1 MTETERDEPLVS
13 EKMDPAELLRKLR
26 TPRPVRPD
34 GTITTCGCGRPLV
47 QRFMDDDES
56 PYVTHEGADDEDHHY
71 AYFSGIR
78 IRRVEEDEG

>member
-1 MTETERDEPLVS
+1 MGKRDEPLVS

-26 TPRPVRPD
+26 TPRPVRPE

-47 QRFMDDDES
+47 QRFMDDES
-56 PYVTHEGADDEDHHY
+56 PYVTHEDADDEDHHY

-78 IRRVEEDEG
+78 VRRVD